1 MSSHLSSGRPAPD
14 TEAGPAAAATGHT
27 DGPLHSSVVLALA
40 YHTWADGRSRQMSW
54 SPDRVAQQ
62 LCDDPQVRRLMVADP
77 LRSYLA
83 RLRRR
88 QLAPDSGFPQDPSR
102 SLVQPRRWRRWDAT
116 SIPSSV
122 AAYQRLDGWLGRR
135 SDSLGLGRA
144 ALVTCHPVL
153 AAVADRD
160 RWADVVYY
168 GWDDWLT
175 YPRLADARELMS
187 WSYATM
193 AARDV
198 KVIGVSEAI
207 VHRVGAAR
215 SAVVPNGVCATDHE
229 ATASV
234 PTWFDELEGPVA
246 FYAGALEERVDVEA
260 LERCAQDLPD
270 WNLVL
275 VGQLQHPSMFAR
287 LAELPNVHI
296 HGLEPRPAVLAMM
309 AAADVCL
316 VPHRRT
322 PMSEAMSPLKFFE
335 YLASGAAVVASDL
348 APMRGVSDRCL
359 LVEPGAPLAPAV
371 LAASRMPGASAEE
384 IARIRYDNDW
394 DTRYRDWRV
403 AALGG

>member
-1 MSSHLSSGRPAPD
+1 MSSHRPSGHSAPD
-14 TEAGPAAAATGHT
+14 VEAGPTAAGQGT
-27 DGPLHSSVVLALA
+27 DGPQHSSVVLALA
-40 YHTWADGRSRQMSW
+40 FHTWADGVARQMSW

-62 LCDDPQVRRLMVADP
+62 LCDDPQVQRLVVADP
-77 LRSYLA
+77 LRSHIA

-88 QLAPDSGFPQDPSR
+88 RLAPDSGFPQDPSR
-102 SLVQPRRWRRWDAT
+102 SLIQPRRWRRRDAT
-116 SIPSSV
+116 NIPASA
-122 AAYQRLDGWLGRR
+122 AAYRRLDGWLGAR
-135 SDSLGLGRA
+135 SDALGLEGA

-175 YPRLADARELMS
+175 YPRLADARELMA
-187 WSYATM
+187 WSYAAM

-207 VHRVGAAR
+207 VDRVGAAR
-215 SAVVPNGVCATDHE
+215 SAVVPNGICVADHE
-229 ATASV
+229 ATAAV
-234 PTWFDELEGPVA
+234 PTWFEELQGPVA

-260 LERCAQDLPD
+260 LERCAHDLPD

-275 VGQLQHPSMFAR
+275 VGQLQDPSLFAP
-287 LAELPNVHI
+287 LSELPNVRI
-296 HGLEPRPAVLAMM
+296 RGLEPRPAVLAMM
-309 AAADVCL
+309 ATADVCL

-371 LAASRMPGASAEE
+371 LEASRMPAASSEE
-384 IARIRYDNDW
+384 IARIRHDNDW
-394 DTRYRDWRV
+394 HTRYRDWRT

>member
-1 MSSHLSSGRPAPD
+1 ML
-14 TEAGPAAAATGHT
+14 
-27 DGPLHSSVVLALA
+27 LALA
-40 YHTWADGRSRQMSW
+40 FHTWADGASRQMSW
-54 SPDRVAQQ
+54 SPDRVARQ
-62 LCDDPQVRRLMVADP
+62 LCDDPEVRRLVVADP
-77 LRSYLA
+77 LRSHLA

-88 QLAPDSGFPQDPSR
+88 QVTPDSGFPQDPSR
-102 SLVQPRRWRRWDAT
+102 SFVQPRRWRRWDAT
-116 SIPSSV
+116 SIGANV
-122 AAYQRLDGWLGRR
+122 ATYRRLDAWLGAR
-135 SDSLGLGRA
+135 SNAAGRDPA
-144 ALVTCHPVL
+144 VLVTCHPVL
-153 AAVADRD
+153 AAVADRG

-168 GWDDWLT
+168 GWDDWLS
-175 YPRLADARELMS
+175 YPNMTDWRDLMA

-193 AARDV
+193 ATRDV
-198 KVIGVSEAI
+198 NVIGVSEAI
-207 VHRVGAAR
+207 VDRVGATR
-215 SAVVPNGVCATDHE
+215 SAVVPNGVCAADHE

-234 PTWFDELEGPVA
+234 PAWYDELEGPVA

-260 LERCAQDLPD
+260 LERCAEDLPD

-275 VGQLQHPSMFAR
+275 VGMLQDPTRFAR
-287 LAELPNVHI
+287 LSELPNVRI

-322 PMSEAMSPLKFFE
+322 AMSEAMSPLKFYE

-371 LAASRMPGASAEE
+371 LEAARMPAASPEE
-384 IARIRYDNDW
+384 IARIRHDHDW
-394 DTRYRDWRV
+394 ATRYRDWRV